1 MSRNTYRKC
10 QACGD
15 IHEVSA
21 WPRECLEQFKRKRS
35 ELPAPFIRSDGMDA
49 IMNHANGL
57 MYDSRSAYER
67 GVRDAGC
74 EIVGSEKLTAKR
86 ETAWCMLQA
95 IDGLRQELIKIINR
109 KFLYLL

>member
-1 MSRNTYRKC
+1 MSRATYRKC

-35 ELPAPFIRSDGMDA
+35 DLPAPFIGSDGMDA

-74 EIVGSEKLTAKR
+74 EIVGSEKIEPKARPVLSDRELKQDIKTAMDQVEAR
-86 ETAWCMLQA
+86 L
-95 IDGLRQELIKIINR
+95 
-109 KFLYLL
+109 

>member
-74 EIVGSEKLTAKR
+74 EIVGSEKLTAKPRPTLSDR
-86 ETAWCMLQA
+86 ELKQDIKTAMDQVEARL
-95 IDGLRQELIKIINR
+95 
-109 KFLYLL
+109 

>member
-1 MSRNTYRKC
+1 MSRATYRKC

-15 IHEVSA
+15 IHDVAA
-21 WPRECLEQFKRKRS
+21 WPRTCLEQFRKARS
-35 ELPAPFIRSDGMDA
+35 HLPMPAIRSDGMDA

-74 EIVGSEKLTAKR
+74 EIVGSEKIKPNARPVLSDR
-86 ETAWCMLQA
+86 ELKQDIKTA
-95 IDGLRQELIKIINR
+95 IDQVEARL
-109 KFLYLL
+109 

>member
-1 MSRNTYRKC
+1 MARATFRKC

-15 IHEVSA
+15 IHELSA

-35 ELPAPFIRSDGMDA
+35 ELAAPFIRADGMDP

-67 GVRDAGC
+67 GVKDAGC
-74 EIVGSEKLTAKR
+74 EIVGNEKLTAKPRPTLSDR
-86 ETAWCMLQA
+86 ELKQDIKTA
-95 IDGLRQELIKIINR
+95 IDQVEARL
-109 KFLYLL
+109 